1 MEDFKKLGWIIF
13 NVIVYALWVSLI
25 YYIDKTT
32 GLNEVDS
39 MIYIIFNLLI
49 SWVGGIFV
57 IVYVQD
63 FVQKKIN

>member
-13 NVIVYALWVSLI
+13 NVIVYALWISLI

-32 GLNEVDS
+32 GLNEVNS

>member
-1 MEDFKKLGWIIF
+1 MEDLKKLGWMIF
-13 NVIVYALWVSLI
+13 NVIVYALWISLI

-32 GLNEVDS
+32 GLNEVNS

>member
-1 MEDFKKLGWIIF
+1 MEDLKKLGWMIF

-32 GLNEVDS
+32 GLNEVNS